1 MSAYISR
8 KFSRSRPMRLLIGG
22 EAQVV
27 RGGTGYAEISRM
39 EATGQK
45 VIDPEA
51 TIKIGLL
58 CFRAT
63 FLKQILE
70 TMEFCGCK
78 EAAVTLGSS
87 TVATRFNITDEIDII
102 LMPVNQDNSYKT
114 IHLKGI

>member
-1 MSAYISR
+1 
-8 KFSRSRPMRLLIGG
+8 MRLLIGG